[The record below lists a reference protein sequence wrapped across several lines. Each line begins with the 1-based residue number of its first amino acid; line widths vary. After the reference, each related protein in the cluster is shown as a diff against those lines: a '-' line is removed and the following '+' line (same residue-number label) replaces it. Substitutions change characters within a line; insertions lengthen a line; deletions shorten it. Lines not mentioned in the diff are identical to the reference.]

1 MKKKTTEFNTICNYL
16 YENMDVWNKNVKSKK
31 YKLNENDS
39 RLEIESKIYRYMNEY
54 DDNIHRLIQ
63 QEPNIERAANLK

>member
-1 MKKKTTEFNTICNYL
+1 MKKKITEFDTICNYI

-39 RLEIESKIYRYMNEY
+39 RSRVEAKIYRYMNEY
-54 DDNIHRLIQ
+54 DNNIHRLIQ
-63 QEPNIERAANLK
+63 KEPNIERAANLK

>member
-1 MKKKTTEFNTICNYL
+1 MKKKLTDSNTICNYL
-16 YENMDVWNKNVKSKK
+16 YENMDVWNKNVKSKN
-31 YKLNENDS
+31 YHLNENDS
-39 RLEIESKIYRYMNEY
+39 RLELESKIYRYMNEY